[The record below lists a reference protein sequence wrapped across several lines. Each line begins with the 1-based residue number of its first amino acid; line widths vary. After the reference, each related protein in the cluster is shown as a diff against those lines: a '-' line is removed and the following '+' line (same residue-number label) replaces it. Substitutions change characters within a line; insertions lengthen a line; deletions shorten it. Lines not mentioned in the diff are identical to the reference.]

1 MTFLA
6 ILIALLLERIAPNLV
21 DYRHF
26 RWLRGYSLQMND
38 LFRIERLGAW
48 LALIVLILPLLLA
61 AWFLS
66 GIFENS
72 LSGLFNLVFEV
83 FIVFMC
89 LGPRD
94 LDKEVEQYLDAIEIG
109 DDSRKLNAA
118 SRLTGESKE
127 KNLDDQVSRVC
138 KSLFVEANRRIF
150 AILFWF
156 ALIGPVAAVLYRLL
170 QQFRLQNIIP
180 EAQAQFKQ
188 NISLLIGLMDWIPAR
203 ISLFAFM
210 LSGSFE
216 EGLKAFRAGCQN
228 AVDVYDENH
237 ELLQKVG
244 YHALSLPFSTEN
256 MGQGMDLIRK
266 SRGLILRSLTVWLL
280 IVFLFDIFS

>member
-6 ILIALLLERIAPNLV
+6 ILIALLLERITPDLV
-21 DYRHF
+21 AYRQF
-26 RWLRGYSLQMND
+26 RWLRGYSLQMSD

-48 LALIVLILPLLLA
+48 MAVTVLILPLLLA
-61 AWFLS
+61 IWFLS

-94 LDKEVEQYLDAIEIG
+94 LNKEVEQYLDAIEIG

-118 SRLTGESKE
+118 SRLTGESTE
-127 KNLDDQVSRVC
+127 NNLGQVTRVC
-138 KSLFVEANRRIF
+138 QLLFVEANSRIF

-156 ALIGPVAAVLYRLL
+156 ALIGPEAAVLYRLL
-170 QQFRLQNIIP
+170 QQFRQQNIMP
-180 EAQAQFKQ
+180 EAQAQINQ

-216 EGLKAFRAGCQN
+216 EGMKAFRRGCQN
-228 AVDVYDENH
+228 AVDVYEENH
-237 ELLQKVG
+237 ELLQNVG
-244 YHALSLPFSTEN
+244 YHALSLPHSIEN
-256 MGQGMDLIRK
+256 SEQAMDLIRK

-280 IVFLFDIFS
+280 IVFLLAILN